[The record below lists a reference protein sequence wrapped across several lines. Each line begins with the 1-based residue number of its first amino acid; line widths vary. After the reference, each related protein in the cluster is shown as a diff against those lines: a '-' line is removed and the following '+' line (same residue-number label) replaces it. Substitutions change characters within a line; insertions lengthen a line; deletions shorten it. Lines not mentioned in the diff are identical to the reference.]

1 MTDAR
6 PEPPASFAFEVI
18 VTVPLRFTPLGGLV
32 IDTVGGVAST
42 SQVRVV
48 VPLVLSYAS
57 FVRTS
62 NVCEPCDRPAY
73 AFGLVAVVQPLPSSS
88 TSNVTPLSASLK
100 PKAMPVPLVEPP
112 AGPESIDGA
121 AGAIASTVQ
130 VRETAPEVFANASSA
145 RTWNVWEPSAR
156 PVKLRGE
163 RQPDHAPPS
172 NLHSRS

>member
-18 VTVPLRFTPLGGLV
+18 VPVPLRFTPLGGLV

-57 FVRTS
+57 FARTS

-73 AFGLVAVVQPLPSSS
+73 AFGLVAVVELDLERDAALGVAE
-88 TSNVTPLSASLK
+88 TEGDAG
-100 PKAMPVPLVEPP
+100 P
-112 AGPESIDGA
+112 AGRATRRAGVDRRRRRGDRVDRPGA
-121 AGAIASTVQ
+121 
-130 VRETAPEVFANASSA
+130 
-145 RTWNVWEPSAR
+145 
-156 PVKLRGE
+156 
-163 RQPDHAPPS
+163 
-172 NLHSRS
+172 

>member
-18 VTVPLRFTPLGGLV
+18 VT
-32 IDTVGGVAST
+32 
-42 SQVRVV
+42 

-121 AGAIASTVQ
+121 GGAIASTVQ
-130 VRETAPEVFANASSA
+130 VRLTTEEALPAASSA
-145 RTWNVWEPSAR
+145 
-156 PVKLRGE
+156 
-163 RQPDHAPPS
+163 
-172 NLHSRS
+172 